1 MFIHK
6 PVMCA
11 EVLQYLKPV
20 SGDVVIDCTI
30 GEGGHAQFLLEAI
43 APDGRLIGID
53 RDEDAL
59 LAAKEN
65 LKRFAAPHTLIHDNF
80 RNIRRIVA
88 QLGIKEVNGIL
99 FDLGVSSFQL
109 DTPERGFSIRLDA
122 RLDMRMDQYDNVSAF
137 DLVNKL
143 PLFEIKRILKEYGE
157 ERWADRIA
165 NAILK
170 IRRKE
175 PIGTTG
181 QLRGI
186 VLNAIPYKGRTGRI
200 DPATRTFQAFRIAV
214 NRELEA
220 LEEAVKEAV
229 PILKER
235 GRICVISYH
244 SLEDRIVK
252 NQFKRFYQEGI
263 LTILTKKP
271 VRAGDDE
278 ITRNPRARS
287 AKLRAAEKMTGQRTI
302 YSGGP

>member
-1 MFIHK
+1 
-6 PVMCA
+6 MCA

-20 SGDVVIDCTI
+20 SGDVVVDCTI
-30 GEGGHAQFLLEAI
+30 GEGGHAQLLLEAI
-43 APDGRLIGID
+43 APGGRLIGID

-65 LKRFAAPHTLIHDNF
+65 LKRFASPHTLIHDNF
-80 RNIRRIVA
+80 RNIRRIVT

-165 NAILK
+165 NAIIK
-170 IRRKE
+170 IRKKE
-175 PIGTTG
+175 PIVTTG

-220 LEEAVKEAV
+220 LEEAVGEAV
-229 PILKER
+229 SILKER

-287 AKLRAAEKMTGQRTI
+287 AKLRAAEKI
-302 YSGGP
+302 KGGRE

>member
-1 MFIHK
+1 MSLHK

-11 EVLQYLKPV
+11 EVLRYLKPI
-20 SGDVVIDCTI
+20 SGDVVVDCTI

-43 APDGRLIGID
+43 TPGGRLIGID

-65 LKRFAAPHTLIHDNF
+65 LKRFADTYTLIHDNF
-80 RNIRRIVA
+80 RNIRRIVT

-122 RLDMRMDQYDNVSAF
+122 RLDMRMDQYDRVSAF
-137 DLVNKL
+137 DLVHKL
-143 PLFEIKRILKEYGE
+143 PLFDIKRILKEYGE

-165 NAILK
+165 NAIIK

-175 PIGTTG
+175 PIRTTG
-181 QLRGI
+181 QLREI

-220 LEEAVKEAV
+220 LEEAVEEAV

-271 VRAGDDE
+271 VRPGDDE
-278 ITRNPRARS
+278 VIRNPRARS
-287 AKLRAAEKMTGQRTI
+287 AKLRAAEKI
-302 YSGGP
+302 KGGKE

>member
-1 MFIHK
+1 MSIHK

-20 SGDVVIDCTI
+20 SGDVVVDCTI
-30 GEGGHAQFLLEAI
+30 GEGGHAQLLLEAI

-59 LAAKEN
+59 LAAKGN
-65 LKRFAAPHTLIHDNF
+65 LKRFAAPYTLIHDNF
-80 RNIRRIVA
+80 RNIRRIVT

-165 NAILK
+165 NAIIK
-170 IRRKE
+170 IRKKE
-175 PIGTTG
+175 PIVTTG

-220 LEEAVKEAV
+220 LEEAVGEAV
-229 PILKER
+229 SILKER

-287 AKLRAAEKMTGQRTI
+287 AKLRAAEKKGLI
-302 YSGGP
+302 N

>member
-1 MFIHK
+1 MSIHK

-43 APDGRLIGID
+43 APGGRLIGID

-59 LAAKEN
+59 LSAKEN
-65 LKRFAAPHTLIHDNF
+65 LKRFASPYTLIHDNF
-80 RNIRRIVA
+80 LNIRRIVTE
-88 QLGIKEVNGIL
+88 LGIKEVNGIL

-165 NAILK
+165 NTIIK

-181 QLRGI
+181 QLRKI

-220 LEEAVKEAV
+220 LEEAVEESV
-229 PILKER
+229 HILKER

-252 NQFKRFYQEGI
+252 NQFKGFYQEGI

>member
-1 MFIHK
+1 MSIHK

-20 SGDVVIDCTI
+20 SGDVVVDCTI
-30 GEGGHAQFLLEAI
+30 GEGGHAQLLLEAI
-43 APDGRLIGID
+43 APGGRLIGID

-59 LAAKEN
+59 LAAKVN
-65 LKRFAAPHTLIHDNF
+65 LKRFAAPYTLIHDNF
-80 RNIRRIVA
+80 RNIRRIVT

-165 NAILK
+165 NAIIK

-175 PIGTTG
+175 PIVTTG

-186 VLNAIPYKGRTGRI
+186 VLDAIPYKGRTGRI

-220 LEEAVKEAV
+220 LEEAVGEAV
-229 PILKER
+229 SILKER

-287 AKLRAAEKMTGQRTI
+287 AKLRAAEKKGLI
-302 YSGGP
+302 N